1 MRTSNSN
8 KNPPIFGNKRSRLM
22 GAVCLLAAAGLV
34 QPLLGQS
41 TRIDGG
47 AVSQAQFGFYWETHL
62 EPGTPPMS
70 DSFKTQTTDEPGVI
84 HRILLDRSGRVYAGY
99 DVIVTALPERNAYRV
114 RFQGLTMTPE
124 TAGFMGGRSSEWT
137 QLPRSGWGNPAAQE
151 IHGGDVLRL
160 SLFRNPSTGQSV
172 VDYVTVQEP
181 SRKFVGFNQTPE
193 RKFTFEPGP
202 SRDFKTDDI
211 ALTIQ
216 APRLSINGKLDES
229 STRRFDEVSGG
240 VVWLYIG
247 KHGRYILSLV
257 PRPELGFR
265 RAGEVRGSS
274 LTFVMGN
281 ETFTLNTGGR
291 IAPGQAPFNLY
302 VLHDPDWK
310 PTYPMADLSAFN
322 MGAADR
328 PESLIRK

>member
-8 KNPPIFGNKRSRLM
+8 KSRPISRTRRSSLM
-22 GAVCLLAAAGLV
+22 AMVCFLAAICLV
-34 QPLLGQS
+34 QPSLAQS

-47 AVSQAQFGFYWETHL
+47 TVSQPQFGFYWETHL

-70 DSFKTQTTDEPGVI
+70 DGFVTQTTDSPGVI
-84 HRILLDRSGRVYAGY
+84 HRVLLDRSGRVYAGY
-99 DVIVTALPERNAYRV
+99 DVIVTPLAERNTYRV
-114 RFQGLTMTPE
+114 SFQGLTMTKE
-124 TAGFMGGRSSEWT
+124 IAGFMGGDSSNWT
-137 QLPRSGWGNPAAQE
+137 QLPRSGWESSTTQE
-151 IHGGDVLRL
+151 IHGGEVIRL
-160 SLFRNPSTGQSV
+160 NLFRNPSTGQSV

-181 SRKFVGFNQTPE
+181 SRKFAGFNQTPE
-193 RKFTFEPGP
+193 RKFTFAPGP
-202 SRDFKTDDI
+202 SRDFKTDDV

-216 APRLSINGKLDES
+216 APRLSVNGKLDES

-257 PRPELGFR
+257 PHPELGFR

-274 LTFVMGN
+274 LSFVMGN
-281 ETFTLNTGGR
+281 ETFSLNTGGR
-291 IAPGQAPFNLY
+291 IAPGQASFNLY